1 MDSNL
6 TAGTRDLALSGSFVI
21 PVAVVRPRLP
31 FGGTSLIGTDAPVI
45 DHMRVSAAEP

>member
-1 MDSNL
+1 MDNNMN
-6 TAGTRDLALSGSFVI
+6 AGTRDLALSGSFVM

-31 FGGTSLIGTDAPVI
+31 FGSTSLTGTDAPVI